1 MKVVEHLHQLSAHIS
16 LHEPF
21 EKSLDSLSSCFISAV
36 DEHRAVDE
44 WGACRP
50 CRRMFDKIVDAAV
63 ASISNVDGMV
73 VDTKSFAFEI
83 CITGCFGGWP
93 RYLNDVKTRLQ
104 R

>member
-1 MKVVEHLHQLSAHIS
+1 MKVVEHLHQVSAHIF

-21 EKSLDSLSSCFISAV
+21 EKTLDSLSSCFIPAV
-36 DEHRAVDE
+36 NEHRAVDE
-44 WGACRP
+44 WDVYRP

-83 CITGCFGGWP
+83 CVVCSFGGWP
-93 RYLNDVKTRLQ
+93 RYLNVVKT
-104 R
+104 